1 MRFSLRLPVP
11 IRSKM
16 SLWAWILIGATTAL
30 ALSLL
35 VSLAVAAILGG
46 ISREVSQLLEP
57 EAWGL
62 APRKQA
68 KATAARA

>member
-1 MRFSLRLPVP
+1 MPV
-11 IRSKM
+11 
-16 SLWAWILIGATTAL
+16 LAWILIGATSL
-30 ALSLL
+30 FALSAL

-62 APRKQA
+62 APWKPT
-68 KATAARA
+68 KATTARA

>member
-1 MRFSLRLPVP
+1 MPV
-11 IRSKM
+11 
-16 SLWAWILIGATTAL
+16 WDWILIGATTVL
-30 ALSLL
+30 GLSVL

-57 EAWGL
+57 EAWGWT
-62 APRKQA
+62 PQKQA